1 MKVTKYIFR
10 KIIVSKRSFFNRK
23 KEVETKKV
31 FTIAENPELERA
43 SVKTGPGSLN
53 ILKSLF

>member
-1 MKVTKYIFR
+1 MKLTNYVFR
-10 KIIVSKRSFFNRK
+10 KIIVKRSLFNRK

-31 FTIAENPELERA
+31 FTIAENPELELA
-43 SVKTGPGSLN
+43 SVKTGPDSLN